1 MPLWLVEAWPH
12 EISKPTS
19 LVHHIVCRA
28 NDTEFNLEDY
38 CTMLAVIV
46 IVYEVIYE
54 ARMHDIGTWEATSAD
69 IGPRLRSVS
78 GLSLSL
84 TGVAKAIPIP
94 IAAFCGHRVGPGRA
108 SSQAA

>member
-1 MPLWLVEAWPH
+1 MCLEPLPFKPPPVESRGVPLWLVEAWPH

-19 LVHHIVCRA
+19 LVHHSVCRA

-69 IGPRLRSVS
+69 IGPRLRRCEW
-78 GLSLSL
+78 
-84 TGVAKAIPIP
+84 T
-94 IAAFCGHRVGPGRA
+94 
-108 SSQAA
+108 